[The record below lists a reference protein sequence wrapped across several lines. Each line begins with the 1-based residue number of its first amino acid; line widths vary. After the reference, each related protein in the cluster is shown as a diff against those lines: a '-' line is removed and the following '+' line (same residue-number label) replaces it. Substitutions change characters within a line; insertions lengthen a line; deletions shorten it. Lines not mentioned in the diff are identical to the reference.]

1 MGSSNTSMK
10 NVSIYEIIVLIAAI
24 MTYFL
29 DKAND
34 AGQSSTLPASK
45 IIIEVNTNSIVHFR

>member
-1 MGSSNTSMK
+1 MN
-10 NVSIYEIIVLIAAI
+10 
-24 MTYFL
+24 YFV

-34 AGQSSTLPASK
+34 TGQSSSLPASK